1 MLRCLEKNASTFES
15 KRRGVFLKRRG
26 VFSTDRIFLEIPALS
41 VRSCQ
46 IGNFIVFLY
55 RTVHDLQGFRQF
67 QFAFPLF
74 D

>member
-15 KRRGVFLKRRG
+15 KRRGIFFKRRG

-46 IGNFIVFLY
+46 IGNFIMGGAKFKEKSPHNLLF
-55 RTVHDLQGFRQF
+55 RFFIVHL
-67 QFAFPLF
+67 
-74 D
+74 